1 MTDIRLQCA
10 RTIQKILEDKIFF
23 SELKREFSENDLSF
37 ANMLILT
44 SLRYWVALNKILS
57 QYIHKK
63 IPHKHRLAEYLIK
76 SAMCE
81 ILFMNTPVYAVINQ
95 TTQNVKQNCDKFLGG
110 LSNAVLRKISQQKE
124 AILCQI
130 NDINLLPES
139 FLKLL
144 GGYSQE
150 DIKQISESIKEIVP
164 LDITVKDEIPEWQK
178 KLNAELLPNGTLRIF
193 SASKIKE
200 LPEYT
205 EGKWWVQDVAAALPV
220 AVCGNIKSKKVIDL
234 CAAPGG
240 KTAQLAAKGAIVT
253 ALDISERRMENLKQ
267 NMQRLGFDDINTLTI
282 DAGEYMSRCNE
293 KYDVVL
299 LDAPCS
305 ASGTFRRHPEVIHI
319 KDFTDVQE
327 ASKIQQKLLDLCSL
341 ITGKGSILI
350 YSVCSICKEEGE
362 KQINDFIASH
372 KEFKKIAITSE
383 DISPFGNWKQNFI
396 NPEGEIRTLPHY
408 LKSQKGMDS
417 FFICKMQR
425 II

>member
-23 SELKREFSENDLSF
+23 SELKKEFSEDDLPF

-44 SLRYWVALNKILS
+44 SLRYWVALNKALA
-57 QYIHKK
+57 QYIRKK
-63 IPHKHRLAEYLIK
+63 IPNKHRLAEYLIK
-76 SAMCE
+76 LAMTE
-81 ILFMNTPVYAVINQ
+81 LLFMKTPAYAVINQ

-110 LSNAVLRKISQQKE
+110 LANAVLRKISQQKE
-124 AILCQI
+124 DVLRQI
-130 NDINLLPES
+130 NNTNLLPES

-144 GGYSQE
+144 EGYSAE
-150 DIKQISESIKEIVP
+150 DIKQISESIKETVP
-164 LDITVKDEIPEWQK
+164 LDITVKDETPEWQK

-193 SASKIKE
+193 SAAKIKE
-200 LPEYT
+200 LPQYN

-220 AVCGNIKSKKVIDL
+220 AVCGNIKDKKVIDL

-240 KTAQLAAKGAIVT
+240 KTAQLAAKGAMVT
-253 ALDISERRMENLKQ
+253 ALDISEKRMETLKQ
-267 NMQRLGFDDINTLTI
+267 NMQRLEFDNINTLAI
-282 DAGEYMSRCNE
+282 DAVEYMNRCTD

-319 KDFTDVQE
+319 KDATDVRE
-327 ASKIQQKLLDLCSL
+327 ASKIQQKLLDLCPL
-341 ITGKGSILI
+341 ITEKGSIVI

-362 KQINDFIASH
+362 KQINDFLARH

-396 NPEGEIRTLPHY
+396 NSDGEIRTLPHY
-408 LKSQKGMDS
+408 LKSLQGMDS
-417 FFICKMQR
+417 FFICKMKR

>member
-10 RTIQKILEDKIFF
+10 RTIQKVLEDKIFF
-23 SELKREFSENDLSF
+23 SELKKEFSEDDLPF

-63 IPHKHRLAEYLIK
+63 IPNKHRLAEYLIK
-76 SAMCE
+76 MAIVE
-81 ILFMNTPVYAVINQ
+81 LLFMSTPAYAVINQ

-110 LSNAVLRKISQQKE
+110 LANAVLRKISQQKE
-124 AILCQI
+124 DILNQI
-130 NDINLLPES
+130 NNINLLPAS
-139 FLKLL
+139 FLPLL
-144 GGYSQE
+144 SEYTKE
-150 DIKQISESIKEIVP
+150 EIREISESLKEVVP
-164 LDITVKDEIPEWQK
+164 LDITVKDEITEWQK
-178 KLNAELLPNGTLRIF
+178 KFNAEILPNGTLRIF
-193 SASKIKE
+193 EASKIKN
-200 LPEYT
+200 LPQYN

-220 AVCGNIKSKKVIDL
+220 AVCGNVRNKKVIDL

-253 ALDISERRMENLKQ
+253 ALDISEKRLEILKQ
-267 NMQRLGFDDINTLTI
+267 NMHRLGFDNIDTLAI
-282 DAGEYMSRCNE
+282 DAEEYMNRCND
-293 KYDVVL
+293 KYNVVL

-319 KDFTDVQE
+319 KDMADVRE
-327 ASKIQQKLLDLCSL
+327 ACKIQRKLLDSCSL
-341 ITGKGSILI
+341 ITEKGSILI

-362 KQINDFIASH
+362 KQINDFLARRQ
-372 KEFKKIAITSE
+372 EFKRIAITPE
-383 DISPFGNWKQNFI
+383 DISLFGSWKQNFI
-396 NPEGEIRTLPHY
+396 NSDGEIRTLPHY
-408 LKSQKGMDS
+408 LKLRQGMDS